1 VLQVIVEEL
10 IVALAYF
17 LLSLSLS
24 LSLSL
29 IEMGVGGGNH
39 SNSKRHLARLS
50 VIVACLIPLRSWTL
64 PPNTTTS

>member
-17 LLSLSLS
+17 LLSLS

-50 VIVACLIPLRSWTL
+50 VIVACLVPLRSWTL